1 MFFNRR
7 INVINLMTIQNESA
21 VVNDFE
27 RKNLKFSYLSIECSE
42 LDEMKIVLALKRV
55 SDCTVK
61 SKEGKL
67 MNPTTWKTW
76 CSGIVYEL
84 VINQLY
90 TPLGRMLCAQFQD
103 EFLHLS
109 VEERF
114 RLVQAIRRQ
123 VVARDDSQQ
132 VEWVHY
138 MERLT
143 D

>member
-1 MFFNRR
+1 
-7 INVINLMTIQNESA
+7 
-21 VVNDFE
+21 
-27 RKNLKFSYLSIECSE
+27 
-42 LDEMKIVLALKRV
+42 
-55 SDCTVK
+55 
-61 SKEGKL
+61 
-67 MNPTTWKTW
+67 MNPTTWKAW

-90 TPLGRMLCAQFQD
+90 TPFGRMLCAQFQD

-114 RLVQAIRRQ
+114 RLAQAIRRQ
-123 VVARDDSQQ
+123 VMARDDSRS